1 MTIWNVTVSYG
12 FHFTEYYVCNDLDLN
27 DDRLIRDLNY
37 SKDVYHKVQIRQ
49 PKTKG
54 KNIKI

>member
-37 SKDVYHKVQIRQ
+37 SKDVYHRVQIR
-49 PKTKG
+49 
-54 KNIKI
+54 